1 MTVHAQIAA
10 DPAAHNAAQAS
21 ALLADAQTEQ
31 LIPLNRLKKSLRNVR
46 KVKHIDADIE
56 AFAASLK
63 AKGLLQNLVVEPEI
77 RDGVATGYYLV
88 TAGEG
93 RRLGLKRL
101 AKRRQ
106 IARDHLVRCVVD
118 TRNDPGEV
126 SLDENTSR
134 RSMHPA
140 DEFEAFA
147 DLADRKGWG
156 AVEIAARF
164 GVEPEFVTKRL
175 RLGAV
180 APALLEVYRE
190 EGLTLEQLMA
200 FAVNPDTERQM
211 QVFAQLP
218 EHNRQTYAIRRAMT
232 ETKIAADDRRAVFVG
247 MEAYAAAGGAVLRDL
262 FTEGPG
268 WLEDVALLERLVVEK
283 LEGLATLARDEEG
296 WKWSAAYLDHPH
308 GHGCRRVW
316 EHPLARSPEV
326 QARIDALTAERDALV
341 IRIGVADE
349 TPDSADARFEAVES
363 ELADLA
369 DDYGYEPEEKARA
382 GLFVVLS
389 AYGEPRIERG
399 FVRPED
405 EPAPE
410 DEGDEG
416 ADDGAAGEA
425 DDLTSDGGD
434 PGDDGADDLP
444 DTEEE
449 PAGDPRAPLPARLVA
464 DLTAHKTAALRDLVG
479 QSPDMALIALTHG
492 LVLQAFGY
500 RFPLASCLDLQIQS
514 RDLRGDGDGIEAGRA
529 GQALAERHAG
539 WARQL
544 PAEASEVWAF
554 VLGLDHDSRMSL
566 LAHCVSLSVNGVHGV
581 ERKPAAWLHAE
592 RLAGALDLD
601 MRDYWSPTAERYL
614 GRVTKARV
622 LAAVEEAVS
631 PEAAGRLTGLK
642 KDALVDAAQPSLV
655 EARWLPRLLRTE
667 RSEAGAAEAARCD
680 EGAPARGTPDADA
693 PCEGEPVGGDGED
706 GAADLAAE

>member
-1 MTVHAQIAA
+1 MTVHAKIAA
-10 DPAAHNAAQAS
+10 DPAAQTAAQAC
-21 ALLADAQTEQ
+21 ALLAESQAER
-31 LIPLNRLKKSLRNVR
+31 LIPLSRLKKSLRNVR
-46 KVKHIDADIE
+46 KVEHGDADIE

-63 AKGLLQNLVVEPEI
+63 ARGLLQNLVVEPEI
-77 RDGVATGYYLV
+77 RDGLATGSYLV

-118 TRNDPGEV
+118 TTNDPGEV

-147 DLADRKGWG
+147 ELADRKGWG

-164 GVEPEFVTKRL
+164 GVAPEVVTRRL

-180 APALLEVYRE
+180 APALLEVYRQD
-190 EGLTLEQLMA
+190 GLTLEQLMA
-200 FAVNPDTERQM
+200 FAVNPDVERQM

-232 ETKIAADDRRAVFVG
+232 QTKVAADDRRAIFVG
-247 MEAYAAAGGAVLRDL
+247 VEAYAAAGGGVLRDL

-268 WLEDVALLERLVVEK
+268 WLEDVALLDRLVVEK
-283 LEGLATLARDEEG
+283 LEGLATLVRDEEG

-316 EHPLARSPEV
+316 EQPLARSPEV
-326 QARIDALTAERDALV
+326 QARIDALSAERDALV
-341 IRIGVADE
+341 VRIGETDA
-349 TPDSADARFEAVES
+349 TPDDADARFEALEA
-363 ELADLA
+363 ELAALA
-369 DDYGYEPEEKARA
+369 ADYGYAPQDKARA
-382 GLFVVLS
+382 GLFVVLN

-410 DEGDEG
+410 DEACDDG
-416 ADDGAAGEA
+416 ADDAVAGEGE
-425 DDLTSDGGD
+425 TVGGDGGD
-434 PGDDGADDLP
+434 PGDDGAGERSDD
-444 DTEEE
+444 EAE
-449 PAGDPRAPLPARLVA
+449 AVGDPMAPLPARLVS

-479 QSPDMALIALTHG
+479 QSPDMALIALTHA
-492 LVLQAFGY
+492 LVLQTFGY
-500 RFPLASCLDLQIQS
+500 RRPLASCLDLQILS
-514 RDLRGDGDGIEAGRA
+514 RDLRGDGDGIEASRA

-544 PAEASEVWAF
+544 PAEAGAVWDY

-566 LAHCVSLSVNGVHGV
+566 LAHCVSLTVNAVHGV
-581 ERKPAAWLHAE
+581 ERRPGAWLHAE
-592 RLAGALDLD
+592 RLAGALALD

-631 PEAAGRLTGLK
+631 PEAAGRLAGLK
-642 KDALVDAAQPSLV
+642 KDALVEAAQPSLI
-655 EARWLPRLLRTE
+655 EARWLPCLLRVE
-667 RSEAGAAEAARCD
+667 RPETRVAQGDRSDEDAAPRS
-680 EGAPARGTPDADA
+680 PPDASV
-693 PCEGEPVGGDGED
+693 EGEPVADDGDATD
-706 GAADLAAE
+706 QVVA

>member
-1 MTVHAQIAA
+1 MTVHTQIAA

-46 KVKHIDADIE
+46 KVKHTDADIE

-106 IARDHLVRCVVD
+106 IARDYLVRCVVD
-118 TRNDPGEV
+118 TANDPGEV

-147 DLADRKGWG
+147 ALAERKGWG

-164 GVEPEFVTKRL
+164 GVEPEFVTRRL

-180 APALLEVYRE
+180 APALLEIYRQD
-190 EGLTLEQLMA
+190 GLTLEQLMA
-200 FAVNPDTERQM
+200 FAVNPDTDRQM

-232 ETKIAADDRRAVFVG
+232 ETKIAADDRRALFVG
-247 MEAYAAAGGAVLRDL
+247 MEAYGAAGGAVLRDL

-283 LEGLATLARDEEG
+283 LEGLATLVRDEEG

-308 GHGCRRVW
+308 GHGCRRIW
-316 EHPLARSPEV
+316 EHPLARPPEV
-326 QARIDALTAERDALV
+326 QARIEALTAERDALV
-341 IRIGVADE
+341 IRIGEADE
-349 TPDSADARFEAVES
+349 TPDGADARFEAVES
-363 ELADLA
+363 ELADLS

-382 GLFVVLS
+382 GLFVVLN

-405 EPAPE
+405 ERAPE
-410 DEGDEG
+410 DEDG

-425 DDLTSDGGD
+425 DELASNGGGPGD
-434 PGDDGADDLP
+434 PGAGDLP
-444 DTEEE
+444 DDATE
-449 PAGDPRAPLPARLVA
+449 PVGDRTTPLPARLVS

-479 QSPDMALIALTHG
+479 QSPDMALMALTHG

-500 RFPLASCLDLQIQS
+500 RYPLASCLDLQIQS
-514 RDLRGDGDGIEAGRA
+514 RDLRGDGDGIEASRA
-529 GQALAERHAG
+529 GQVLAERHAG

-544 PAEASEVWAF
+544 PTEAGAVWDF

-566 LAHCVSLSVNGVHGV
+566 LAHCVSLTVNAVHGV
-581 ERKPAAWLHAE
+581 ERRPGAWLHAE
-592 RLAGALDLD
+592 RFAGALALD

-614 GRVTKARV
+614 ARVTKVRV

-631 PEAAGRLTGLK
+631 PEAAGRLAGLK
-642 KDALVDAAQPSLV
+642 KEALVEAAQPSLV
-655 EARWLPRLLRTE
+655 EARWLPRLLRVE
-667 RSEAGAAEAARCD
+667 RPQTGVAQGDRFGEDPPPCS
-680 EGAPARGTPDADA
+680 PPDASV
-693 PCEGEPVGGDGED
+693 EGEPVADDGDATD
-706 GAADLAAE
+706 QADA

>member
-1 MTVHAQIAA
+1 MTVHSQIAA
-10 DPAAHNAAQAS
+10 DAKADPAEALAMAPLAS
-21 ALLADAQTEQ
+21 SDSETH
-31 LIPLNRLKKSLRNVR
+31 IPLNKLKKSPRNVR
-46 KVKHIDADIE
+46 KVQHTQADIE

-63 AKGLLQNLVVEPEI
+63 AKKLLQNLVVEPEI
-77 RDGVATGYYLV
+77 RDGAATGYYLV

-93 RRLGLKRL
+93 RRLGLRLL
-101 AKRRQ
+101 AKRKQ
-106 IARDHLVRCVVD
+106 IAKTHPVRCVID
-118 TRNDPGEV
+118 TTNDPGEV
-126 SLDENTSR
+126 SLDENISR

-147 DLADRKGWG
+147 ELADRKGWG

-164 GVEPEFVTKRL
+164 GVEPDLVTRRL

-180 APALLEVYRE
+180 APALLEVYRQD
-190 EGLTLEQLMA
+190 GLTLEQLMA
-200 FAVNPDTERQM
+200 FAVNPDAERQM

-232 ETKIAADDRRAVFVG
+232 QTKVAADDRRAVFVG
-247 MEAYAAAGGAVLRDL
+247 VEAYAAAGGGVLRDL

-268 WLEDVALLERLVVEK
+268 WLEDVVLLDRLVVEK
-283 LEGLATLARDEEG
+283 LESLARLVRDEEG

-326 QARIDALTAERDALV
+326 QARIDALSAERDALV
-341 IRIGVADE
+341 VRIGEADT
-349 TPDSADARFEAVES
+349 TPDDADARFEALEA
-363 ELADLA
+363 ELAALA
-369 DDYGYEPEEKARA
+369 ADYGYEPEEKARA

-389 AYGEPRIERG
+389 PYGAPRIERG

-410 DEGDEG
+410 DEDG
-416 ADDGAAGEA
+416 ADDGAVGEA
-425 DDLTSDGGD
+425 EDLAGDGGD
-434 PGDDGADDLP
+434 PGDDGADDPP

-449 PAGDPRAPLPARLVA
+449 SAGDPMAPLPARLVA

-479 QSPDMALIALTHG
+479 QSPDMALITLTHG

-500 RFPLASCLDLQIQS
+500 RRPLAACLDLQILS
-514 RDLRGDGDGIEAGRA
+514 RDLRSDGDGIEASRA

-539 WARQL
+539 WARQV
-544 PAEASEVWAF
+544 PTEAGAVWDF

-566 LAHCVSLSVNGVHGV
+566 LAHCVSLTVNAVHGV
-581 ERKPAAWLHAE
+581 ERRPGAWLHAE
-592 RLAGALDLD
+592 RLADALDLD

-614 GRVTKARV
+614 ARVTKARV

-631 PEAAGRLTGLK
+631 PEAAGRLAGLK
-642 KDALVDAAQPSLV
+642 KDALVEAAQPALV
-655 EARWLPRLLRTE
+655 EARWLPRLLRVERPQTEVAHGE
-667 RSEAGAAEAARCD
+667 RSD
-680 EGAPARGTPDADA
+680 EDVPTGSSPGADA
-693 PCEGEPVGGDGED
+693 PLQGERVADDGD
-706 GAADLAAE
+706 AADLAEA

>member
-1 MTVHAQIAA
+1 MTVHAKIAA
-10 DPAAHNAAQAS
+10 DPAAQTAAQAC
-21 ALLADAQTEQ
+21 ALLAESQAER
-31 LIPLNRLKKSLRNVR
+31 LIPLSRLKKSLRNVR
-46 KVKHIDADIE
+46 KVEHGDADIE

-63 AKGLLQNLVVEPEI
+63 ARGLLQNLVVEPEI
-77 RDGVATGYYLV
+77 RDGVATGSYLV

-118 TRNDPGEV
+118 TTNDPGEV

-147 DLADRKGWG
+147 ELADRKGWG

-164 GVEPEFVTKRL
+164 GVAPEVVTRRL

-180 APALLEVYRE
+180 APALLEVYRQD
-190 EGLTLEQLMA
+190 GLTLEQLMA
-200 FAVNPDTERQM
+200 FAVNPDVERQM
-211 QVFAQLP
+211 EVFAQLP

-232 ETKIAADDRRAVFVG
+232 QTKVAADDRRAIFVG
-247 MEAYAAAGGAVLRDL
+247 VEAYAAAGGGVLRDL

-268 WLEDVALLERLVVEK
+268 WLEDVALLDRLVVEK
-283 LEGLATLARDEEG
+283 LEGLATLVRDEEG

-316 EHPLARSPEV
+316 EQPLARSP
-326 QARIDALTAERDALV
+326 
-341 IRIGVADE
+341 
-349 TPDSADARFEAVES
+349 
-363 ELADLA
+363 
-369 DDYGYEPEEKARA
+369 
-382 GLFVVLS
+382 
-389 AYGEPRIERG
+389 EPRIERG

-405 EPAPE
+405 EDEPAPE
-410 DEGDEG
+410 DEACDDG
-416 ADDGAAGEA
+416 ADDAVAGEGE
-425 DDLTSDGGD
+425 TVGGDGGD
-434 PGDDGADDLP
+434 PGDDGAGERSDD
-444 DTEEE
+444 EAE
-449 PAGDPRAPLPARLVA
+449 AVGDPMAPLPARLVS

-479 QSPDMALIALTHG
+479 QSPDMALIALTHA
-492 LVLQAFGY
+492 LVLQTFGY
-500 RFPLASCLDLQIQS
+500 RRPLASCLDLQILS
-514 RDLRGDGDGIEAGRA
+514 RDLRGDGDGIEASRA

-544 PAEASEVWAF
+544 PTEAGAVWAF

-566 LAHCVSLSVNGVHGV
+566 LAHCVSLTVNAVHGV
-581 ERKPAAWLHAE
+581 ERRPGAWLHAE
-592 RLAGALDLD
+592 RLAGALALD

-631 PEAAGRLTGLK
+631 PEAAGRLAGLK
-642 KDALVDAAQPSLV
+642 KDALIEAAQPSLI
-655 EARWLPRLLRTE
+655 EARWLPCPLRVE
-667 RSEAGAAEAARCD
+667 RPETGVAQGDRSDEDAAPRS
-680 EGAPARGTPDADA
+680 PPDASV
-693 PCEGEPVGGDGED
+693 EGEPVADDGDATD
-706 GAADLAAE
+706 QAVA